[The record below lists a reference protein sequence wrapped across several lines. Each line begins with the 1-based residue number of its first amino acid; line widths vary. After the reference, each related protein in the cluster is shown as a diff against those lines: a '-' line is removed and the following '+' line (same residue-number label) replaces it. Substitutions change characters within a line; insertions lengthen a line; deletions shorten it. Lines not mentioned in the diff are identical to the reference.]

1 MEKKN
6 NSFWQ
11 EMGRPF
17 VVLAVICLIA
27 AGLLG
32 VLNGLTAPVIEE
44 HTLAAAEATRREVLP
59 SATGFDRLDVSDDL
73 AAMGVTGIYKDQG
86 GSGYVVSAANKG
98 YGGDVTVTVSFD
110 NSGKI
115 LNVKVDVSS
124 ETKGVGSKLADETY
138 AAKFVGLTGNAD
150 DVELRS
156 GATFTSNAYR
166 SSVNAAFAAFDA
178 VK

>member
-11 EMGRPF
+11 EMGKPF

-44 HTLAAAEATRREVLP
+44 HANAAAEATRREVLP
-59 SATGFDRLDVSDDL
+59 TATAFDKLDVTEDL
-73 AAMGVTGIYKDQG
+73 AALGVTGIYKDQG
-86 GSGYVVSAANKG
+86 NTGYVISAANKG
-98 YGGDVTVTVSFD
+98 YGGDVTVTVAFD
-110 NSGKI
+110 NSGAI
-115 LNVKVDVSS
+115 LNVKVDVPS
-124 ETKGVGSKLADETY
+124 ETKGVGSKLADESY

-150 DVELRS
+150 NVQLRS
-156 GATFTSNAYR
+156 GATFTSDAYR
-166 SSVNAAFAAFDA
+166 NSVNAAFAAFDA
-178 VK
+178 VQ